1 MDTAAAVGVAALMRC
16 RATAAALGVAA
27 HQPAPPAVG
36 SVLGVAA
43 AVISQRAIPVI
54 EEPPGVA
61 AAEGLIE
68 GLRSPSRSLSGD
80 CRPRALL
87 AFCAAFRLPHAINC
101 CA

>member
-1 MDTAAAVGVAALMRC
+1 MRC

-36 SVLGVAA
+36 SMLGVAA

-54 EEPPGVA
+54 EEPFAALSGV

-101 CA
+101 CT

>member
-54 EEPPGVA
+54 EELPGVA

-87 AFCAAFRLPHAINC
+87 AFCAAFRLPHAISC